1 MTPASKVGSTSVVTV
16 VRLFAVAMTVL
27 VGAFGVGGAVHAQP
41 IDEVPPG
48 CPPRPQVAAVFV
60 GEVRQRDVRAARF
73 EVIDIRAGSLDGVM
87 VDRLVDVDY
96 FADVRFLDDGE
107 RYVVGAAADPLTGR
121 LVSKVRAPELRF
133 GGNQVVALDQL
144 NCPSF
149 EDPAITLHV
158 DGSTVES
165 GVLTPLLDQPGK
177 VLLALITP
185 AVWAFGVL
193 AGLAALKLLIV
204 ASLRRVARAGR

>member
-1 MTPASKVGSTSVVTV
+1 MGVS
-16 VRLFAVAMTVL
+16 LL
-27 VGAFGVGGAVHAQP
+27 VIGAAGGARAQP
-41 IDEVPPG
+41 VDDVPPG
-48 CPPRPQVAAVFV
+48 CPPRPEVTAVFI
-60 GEVRQRDVRAARF
+60 GEVRQRDIRAARF
-73 EVIDIRAGSLDGVM
+73 EVIDIRAGSLDGAM

-107 RYVVGAAADPLTGR
+107 RYLVGVAPDPLTGR

-144 NCPSF
+144 NCPTF

-158 DGSTVES
+158 DGSGVES
-165 GVLTPLLDQPGK
+165 GVLTPLLDQPAK

-185 AVWAFGVL
+185 AVWAFGL
-193 AGLAALKLLIV
+193 LAALAAVRLLIV
-204 ASLRRVARAGR
+204 AAVRRVARTGR